1 MRKIIS
7 PFMILFFLGTPG
19 LVQANEWSGNVNGVA
34 GIKMLKESDWGHFD
48 DQAEVG
54 VMADFKR
61 ASWPMSMSA
70 NLLYSRDS
78 SSDYHDNEIGDT
90 YYYTYYAEEASTA
103 ELNLGVK
110 KIWAPADRFN
120 FYVGGGL
127 AVIYGEMEITRANN
141 LSSGTYWDRDTED
154 DAGLGGW
161 GAVGCYVTFAS
172 HLNIGVDLRY
182 SSAEIDLYDKDID
195 AGGVHV
201 GLLVGY
207 AW

>member
-1 MRKIIS
+1 MQKK
-7 PFMILFFLGTPG
+7 MILVIFLLLFSCPS
-19 LVQANEWSGNVNGVA
+19 VAESSDWSGNVNGVA

-48 DQAEVG
+48 DQGGVG

-61 ASWPMSMSA
+61 ASWPISMSA

-141 LSSGTYWDRDTED
+141 LSAGTYWDRDTED

-201 GLLVGY
+201 GLLMGY